1 MKPQIISS
9 SEVPN
14 SKLRTWRLRE
24 QLTLEDMAD
33 LTGFTAAML
42 SLVENGKRRLSL
54 QGKIIV
60 ARRLKVP
67 LRELFEVEPISDE
80 RELVAR

>member
-1 MKPQIISS
+1 MKSKNGAVQITDSR
-9 SEVPN
+9 
-14 SKLRTWRLRE
+14 LRNWRLRE
-24 QLTLEDMAD
+24 QLTLEDVAD

-42 SLVENGKRRLSL
+42 SLVETGKRRLSR

-67 LRELFEVEPISDE
+67 LRDLFEVEPISDE